1 MSVDSFVLSAV
12 YTDETPLFRFP
23 SEPDPGDN
31 ITIRLRV
38 AKDSASRIIVLFDT
52 LIEKLS
58 SDEICAVFAHELG
71 HGLHKDTLKGQLM
84 NSLQMIILSVLA
96 WLTLRTTA
104 IFTDCGFDKVNYG
117 FAVILIMAV
126 EFALIAPLF
135 GILANY
141 FSRRHEYRADDHGLL
156 HGERESESFVNR
168 QDLPHRLPGHG
179 GLDQQLCQHAE

>member
-1 MSVDSFVLSAV
+1 
-12 YTDETPLFRFP
+12 
-23 SEPDPGDN
+23 
-31 ITIRLRV
+31 
-38 AKDSASRIIVLFDT
+38 
-52 LIEKLS
+52 
-58 SDEICAVFAHELG
+58 
-71 HGLHKDTLKGQLM
+71 M

-141 FSRRHEYRADDHGLL
+141 FSRRHEYRADDQAVKEGYGPALISGLKKL
-156 HGERESESFVNR
+156 TQADFGDVAPSPALIMLEFSHPSLSQRIDAIEKT
-168 QDLPHRLPGHG
+168 L
-179 GLDQQLCQHAE
+179 AEKQN